1 MAPAFRLRSSRSRA
15 QESIC
20 RPAKSVAVKVG
31 SIVKR
36 RMKMH
41 KIVDRVM
48 MLAKPTSLLSQS
60 ELRAKVIGYVELI
73 SSTGKR
79 DPDELAALSAEY
91 LRKIVDGPDTR
102 FTGC

>member
-1 MAPAFRLRSSRSRA
+1 
-15 QESIC
+15 
-20 RPAKSVAVKVG
+20 
-31 SIVKR
+31 
-36 RMKMH
+36 MH

-48 MLAKPTSLLSQS
+48 MLAKPTSLLSHS

-91 LRKIVDGPDTR
+91 LSKIVDGPDTR